1 MEVELNY
8 QNSSKNLSKKDN
20 IEDRKVSDNK
30 IIEQLNESE
39 PLFELIN
46 QHKKRLLEIKDWKN
60 NFNKSSINN
69 SEITLI
75 NNEKNA
81 KDTNSNKK
89 INNFSK
95 EEEKKIENENIENNI
110 KLVKDFLKINS
121 LTKSNIMN
129 TDNNEESTIT
139 VNNINYNNIINTTNQ
154 NNINDNTS
162 LMLKESPKNDKEKN
176 QSMMNTGINFNSKLA
191 LENIKLKNNYN
202 SRTINSLSNRSNMNL
217 IKSLEFKLEKKKIKI
232 KNLESNIELLTKENQ
247 NMQKY
252 INELEKKLENI
263 EINKDINL
271 FNQENIIKREQ
282 DMLFKINSLSQEI
295 LQKNEQIEKMKNL
308 DQIKI
313 KDIQML
319 NQKCRDLEI
328 ISNEIDKEKIEK
340 LLEEN
345 KYLKNS
351 INNTDKIMFII
362 NYFVKKIY
370 NIIPSLQKPENFNG
384 IKEPYELQKFF
395 IEIENFMN
403 EYIIY
408 DSNKKSDFF
417 IEYERNK
424 NYNNQYVKNLDKEK
438 EKEEL
443 EAKINEINQQNIN
456 LLKEIKAKRIIS
468 NKLQK
473 NAIDK
478 SKGMKKNKFNFKN
491 KKNTK

>member
-129 TDNNEESTIT
+129 TDNNEESTI
-139 VNNINYNNIINTTNQ
+139 NIINTTNQ

-408 DSNKKSDFF
+408 DSNKKSEFF

-473 NAIDK
+473 NATDK

>member
-1 MEVELNY
+1 MEEELNY
-8 QNSSKNLSKKDN
+8 QNSSKNLSKKDQ

-30 IIEQLNESE
+30 ILEQLNESE

-129 TDNNEESTIT
+129 TDNNEESTI
-139 VNNINYNNIINTTNQ
+139 NIINTTNQ

-191 LENIKLKNNYN
+191 LENIKSKNNYN

-271 FNQENIIKREQ
+271 FNQGNIIKREQ
-282 DMLFKINSLSQEI
+282 DMLSKINALSQEL

-313 KDIQML
+313 KDIQTL

-328 ISNEIDKEKIEK
+328 ISNEVDKEKIEK

-395 IEIENFMN
+395 IEIENFIN

-408 DSNKKSDFF
+408 DSNKKSDFY
-417 IEYERNK
+417 IEFEKNK
-424 NYNNQYVKNLDKEK
+424 NYNNQYFQNIDKEK
-438 EKEEL
+438 EKKEL

-456 LLKEIKAKRIIS
+456 LLKEIKEKRIIT

-473 NAIDK
+473 NFKDK
-478 SKGMKKNKFNFKN
+478 SKGIKRNKINFKN

>member
-1 MEVELNY
+1 MEEELNY
-8 QNSSKNLSKKDN
+8 QNSSNNLSKKDK

-30 IIEQLNESE
+30 ILEQLNESE

-75 NNEKNA
+75 NNEKNE
-81 KDTNSNKK
+81 KDINSNKK

-129 TDNNEESTIT
+129 TDNNEENTI
-139 VNNINYNNIINTTNQ
+139 NIINTTNQ

-176 QSMMNTGINFNSKLA
+176 QSMMNTGINFNSKLN

-408 DSNKKSDFF
+408 DSNKKSEFF

-424 NYNNQYVKNLDKEK
+424 NYNNQYIKKLDKEK

-473 NAIDK
+473 NVK
-478 SKGMKKNKFNFKN
+478 NKKKGIKKYKFNFKN
-491 KKNTK
+491 KKKKK

>member
-75 NNEKNA
+75 NNEKNV
-81 KDTNSNKK
+81 KDNNSNKK

-129 TDNNEESTIT
+129 TDNNEESTI
-139 VNNINYNNIINTTNQ
+139 NIINTTNQ

-191 LENIKLKNNYN
+191 LENIKSKNNYN
-202 SRTINSLSNRSNMNL
+202 SRTINSFSNRNNMNL

-252 INELEKKLENI
+252 IDELEKKLENI

-271 FNQENIIKREQ
+271 FNKENIIKREQ
-282 DMLFKINSLSQEI
+282 DMLYKINTLSQEI

-395 IEIENFMN
+395 IEIENFIN

-408 DSNKKSDFF
+408 DSNKKSDFY
-417 IEYERNK
+417 IEFEKNK
-424 NYNNQYVKNLDKEK
+424 NYNNEYFKNIDKEK
-438 EKEEL
+438 EKKEL

-456 LLKEIKAKRIIS
+456 LLKEIKEKRIIS

-473 NAIDK
+473 NFKDK
-478 SKGMKKNKFNFKN
+478 SKGIKRNKINFKN

>member
-1 MEVELNY
+1 MEEELNY
-8 QNSSKNLSKKDN
+8 QNSSKNLSKKDK

-30 IIEQLNESE
+30 ILEQLNESE

-129 TDNNEESTIT
+129 TDNNEESTI
-139 VNNINYNNIINTTNQ
+139 NIINTTNQ

-408 DSNKKSDFF
+408 DSNKKSEFF

-473 NAIDK
+473 NVKDK
-478 SKGMKKNKFNFKN
+478 SKGIKKYKFNFKN